1 MKDLAYIKKNNNT
14 IKNHH
19 FHVNVQNLQ
28 NEQPQLAARH
38 INMHWQSGIL
48 HFSPQK
54 HNIQKNKEEEEE
66 EKPRNDISPTR
77 PTKEARNML
86 TRDMVPFVLT
96 TYQSTTN

>member
-1 MKDLAYIKKNNNT
+1 
-14 IKNHH
+14 
-19 FHVNVQNLQ
+19 
-28 NEQPQLAARH
+28 
-38 INMHWQSGIL
+38 MHWQSGIL

-96 TYQSTTN
+96 TYQSTTNWGLKRKNNWRQENQAKKEKNNEV